1 MSSQLYFAPGACSFV
16 PHVLL
21 EVSGAAYEPIMVKLH
36 KGEQNGEAYQAI
48 NPRGQV
54 PVLVDGGHTITQIVA
69 IVSYLSDQYPQL
81 QFVPSAPLAKARML
95 QTLAWMNNTVHP
107 TFTHIFMPQKF
118 TDNPALH
125 ADLKTYNTQLFAK
138 QLADIDALV
147 AAAHSQ
153 GHAFLAG
160 DQLGPLDCY
169 TLTLLR
175 WGSIAG
181 IDPAGFT
188 AAWAHVQKLA
198 ALPAVARVI
207 ERERLQLNL
216 YTPAG

>member
-1 MSSQLYFAPGACSFV
+1 MSTQLYFAPGACSFV

-21 EVSGAAYEPIMVKLH
+21 EASGAAYEPIMVKLH

-69 IVSYLSDQYPQL
+69 IVSYLSDRYPQMHY
-81 QFVPSAPLAKARML
+81 VPSEPLAKARTL

-118 TDNPALH
+118 TDNTALH

-138 QLADIDALV
+138 QLAEIDAL
-147 AAAHSQ
+147 AAAAQ
-153 GHAFLAG
+153 ARGQAFLAG
-160 DQLGPLDCY
+160 DTLGPLDCY

-181 IDPAGFT
+181 IDPAGFS

-198 ALPAVARVI
+198 TVPAVARVI

-216 YTPAG
+216 YTGAA